1 MSNTVTIKVH
11 FNSGQDVVEFEKVAE
26 HYIRGGVLQVRFY
39 DEQDWYFYPLHTINR
54 IKIGA
59 TK

>member
-1 MSNTVTIKVH
+1 MSNTSTIVVH
-11 FNSGQDVVEFEKVAE
+11 FNSGQGVVVFEKVAE
-26 HYIRGGVLQVRFY
+26 HYIKDGTLSVRFY
-39 DEQDWYFYPLHTINR
+39 DEQEWYFYPLHTINR

>member
-1 MSNTVTIKVH
+1 MSNTAAIKVH
-11 FNSGQDVVEFEKVAE
+11 FNSSQGVVEFEKVAE
-26 HYIRGGVLQVRFY
+26 HYIKDGALSVRFY
-39 DEQDWYFYPLHTINR
+39 DEQDWYYYPLHTINR